1 MQYNVSARIILL
13 HYIYIYIY
21 IYIFFYKVASSTN
34 KGVAVR
40 YSKKQLSYRALF
52 FIKAAALHLNLE
64 LHHKYFCS
72 FMITAANYSFFVEHF
87 SANFGFF
94 CFISFFTSAFLKFN
108 VFEEFCLQIEKSI
121 ICRKEAFFR
130 SDLLEDIK
138 RVCEWNGFEEF
149 IITITKTLKS
159 KIIDTFLK
167 EISFYPNVEYLTVHS
182 VDANPCEYIVAVLK
196 GKGLTLFRIGV
207 GGSKRTPYLLFL
219 CDVCANVRISL

>member
-1 MQYNVSARIILL
+1 MGYCKDEQKKYYQLQNQRRLGYAIQCQRPYYIIALYL
-13 HYIYIYIY
+13 YIYIY

-138 RVCEWNGFEEF
+138 RFCE
-149 IITITKTLKS
+149 
-159 KIIDTFLK
+159 
-167 EISFYPNVEYLTVHS
+167 
-182 VDANPCEYIVAVLK
+182 
-196 GKGLTLFRIGV
+196 
-207 GGSKRTPYLLFL
+207 
-219 CDVCANVRISL
+219 